1 MPRIKFAGA
10 MPRTKLAGV
19 LPREPWPA
27 RPPAMT
33 EPPQIYLLTPP
44 QFDPES
50 FAGSLVG
57 ILDRHTV
64 ACLRLTAAG
73 QDADALARAADT
85 YREIAHAR
93 FVRTAIEVE
102 VLRVACDLWPTA
114 NRTPVLEN
122 LDAQKT
128 AVHAQEADRF
138 HQLDYDFHR
147 LLCRAAEAEFA
158 FKTIAQ
164 MKTQVDRLCLLS
176 LERPTEMEVLLA
188 DHTRMVEALEAQ
200 DFDALNATIRHHLAR
215 LDDVVAAVRESHTDY
230 FED

>member
-1 MPRIKFAGA
+1 MPQLNQIRERRTSADEVFDHLYQEIISLKLLPDTKMSEVEIASQFEVSRQPVREAFSRLGNLGLVLIRPQKATVVRKF
-10 MPRTKLAGV
+10 
-19 LPREPWPA
+19 
-27 RPPAMT
+27 
-33 EPPQIYLLTPP
+33 
-44 QFDPES
+44 S
-50 FAGSLVG
+50 S
-57 ILDRHTV
+57 
-64 ACLRLTAAG
+64 
-73 QDADALARAADT
+73 
-85 YREIAHAR
+85 REIAHAR